1 MKTLRFLAMA
11 MAAIWFVSFLG
22 TLSSGAPPRG
32 GPPKGNKPDVYSV
45 LQVLQVGQD
54 PSDASDIRVIR
65 KSDVKIE
72 EKRIKDEDAQYKK
85 DYDEAKKNANKTKST
100 AKSASAD
107 PDQPPPNVGKRTV
120 DLSQPPIK
128 RKVKVLVDSCKSIQ
142 DAQELADKYR
152 REGVPDPKSTKK
164 PAAS

>member
-85 DYDEAKKNANKTKST
+85 DYDEAKKTPTRPRVRLSLHPRTRTSRPQCWQANRRFEPT
-100 AKSASAD
+100 AYQTQGQGSC
-107 PDQPPPNVGKRTV
+107 G
-120 DLSQPPIK
+120 
-128 RKVKVLVDSCKSIQ
+128 LVQVHPGCPGIGGQ
-142 DAQELADKYR
+142 VP